1 MISIV
6 KKKKVGTCVEMYDHL
21 HYTFG
26 LKKKKIKMAAR
37 PQLHYCNAEVEHKRA
52 LL

>member
-21 HYTFG
+21 HYIFG
-26 LKKKKIKMAAR
+26 LKKKMKMAAHPR
-37 PQLHYCNAEVEHKRA
+37 LNYCNAEVEHKRA